1 MKSLAARLTA
11 LLFCLWAAL
20 AGAAPGGDGLVAI
33 PPLTAR
39 VTDLTGTLSAG
50 QKAALEQRLAEFEAR
65 KGAQVV
71 VLMLPTTQPETIEQ
85 FGIRLFD
92 AWKVGRQGVDD
103 GVLLIVAKND
113 RRLRI
118 EVGYGL
124 EGVLNDATAKRI
136 VADVITPRF
145 SVGDFHGGI
154 AAGVDAILKVVDG
167 EALPAP
173 KAGAG
178 ASPGSGRAQ
187 GGGGAALSDISETL
201 LYGLLL
207 AIVIGGAIL
216 RFVLGNFLGSTL
228 VGALTGGLGW
238 LFVGGLTGII
248 GGFLLGLL
256 LALFGFDLIL
266 AVLAAGNLSC
276 LYSNSMRVMRASL
289 SFTKAMI
296 GSSLSK
302 IG

>member
-1 MKSLAARLTA
+1 MRLLAARLAA

-20 AGAAPGGDGLVAI
+20 AGAAPVGDGLVAI

-39 VTDLTGTLSAG
+39 VTDLTGTLSAE
-50 QKAALEQRLAEFEAR
+50 QKVGLEQRLTEFEAR

-92 AWKVGRQGVDD
+92 VWKVGRKGVDD
-103 GVLLIVAKND
+103 GVMLIVAKND

-124 EGVLNDATAKRI
+124 EGALNDATAKRI
-136 VADVITPRF
+136 VADVITPLF
-145 SVGDFHGGI
+145 KAGDFHGGVS
-154 AAGVDAILKVVDG
+154 AGVDAILKVVDG

-173 KAGAG
+173 RGRVG
-178 ASPGSGRAQ
+178 VSASSSLEDSG
-187 GGGGAALSDISETL
+187 GFLSLSDMSETMF
-201 LYGLLL
+201 YGLLL

-228 VGALTGGLGW
+228 VGAVTGGIGW
-238 LFVGGLTGII
+238 LFIGGLAGII
-248 GGFLLGLL
+248 GGFLVGLF
-256 LALFGFDLIL
+256 LAMFGLDLIL
-266 AVLAAGNLSC
+266 SGIAGGGSRGGGGGGF
-276 LYSNSMRVMRASL
+276 SGGGGSGGGGGAS
-289 SFTKAMI
+289 
-296 GSSLSK
+296 GSW
-302 IG
+302 